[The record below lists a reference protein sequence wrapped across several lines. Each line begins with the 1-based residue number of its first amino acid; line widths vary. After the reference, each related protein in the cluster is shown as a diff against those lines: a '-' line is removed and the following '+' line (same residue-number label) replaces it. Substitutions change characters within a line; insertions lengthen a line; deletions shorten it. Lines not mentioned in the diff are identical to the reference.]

1 MYVCIYMVNKC
12 YKKTKKSFKRKEE
25 KGTKISLKKKK
36 KHQHPRDRDNF
47 LGYSRTKFK
56 KYFNI

>member
-1 MYVCIYMVNKC
+1 MVNKC

-36 KHQHPRDRDNF
+36 K
-47 LGYSRTKFK
+47 
-56 KYFNI
+56 NISILVIEIIF